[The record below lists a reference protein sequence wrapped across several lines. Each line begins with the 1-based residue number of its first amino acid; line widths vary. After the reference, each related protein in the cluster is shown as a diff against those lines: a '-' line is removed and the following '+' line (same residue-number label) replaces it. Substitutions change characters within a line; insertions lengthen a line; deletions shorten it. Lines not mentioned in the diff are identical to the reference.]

1 MKLNGKMGQILKKK
15 TYYNDLN
22 KEGGKLCILSQKIII
37 AFRIQIVF
45 KMKYYP
51 MEKKY

>member
-15 TYYNDLN
+15 IYYNDLN
-22 KEGGKLCILSQKIII
+22 KEGGKFCILFQKIII
-37 AFRIQIVF
+37 VFRIQIVF
-45 KMKYYP
+45 KMKYYL